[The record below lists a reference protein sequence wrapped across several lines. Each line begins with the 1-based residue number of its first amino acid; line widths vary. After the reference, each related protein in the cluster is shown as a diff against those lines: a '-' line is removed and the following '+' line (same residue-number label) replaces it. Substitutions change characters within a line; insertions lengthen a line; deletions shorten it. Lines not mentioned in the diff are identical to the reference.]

1 MKYLSQQIIKI
12 LKKTDF
18 NNNKKQ
24 YYFLISQ
31 IIIVLRDY
39 DYFLTYKYDVSLIN
53 QRNAKWIYQSM
64 LNRSPRCN
72 VIKIQKIQNL
82 NETKEVSF
90 LKLNK

>member
-1 MKYLSQQIIKI
+1 MKYLPQQIIKI

-39 DYFLTYKYDVSLIN
+39 DYLIIYKYNEYDGSLIN
-53 QRNAKWIYQSM
+53 QRNAKWIYQNM
-64 LNRSPRCN
+64 LKESPKCN
-72 VIKIQKIQNL
+72 VIKI
-82 NETKEVSF
+82 
-90 LKLNK
+90 